1 MFPPPGSPRHRPP
14 RSAAAALLA
23 AAPLVT
29 RWTER
34 LLGELEPRLTL
45 SQYLALRAIA
55 DEPLGA
61 TELAHRTG
69 VSGPAVSQLLSTLV
83 DAGWVGRASVSGDR
97 RRHELS
103 LTAGGH
109 AVLQALDG
117 LLITR
122 LAELIATSPRP
133 ELDALAHA
141 LPSIRAAMAGTPPP
155 RRRPRP
161 PPPGSPGSIGPPEP
175 AGQLPRPPRPA
186 P

>member
-1 MFPPPGSPRHRPP
+1 MSPPPGPPRPRPS

-23 AAPLVT
+23 TAPLVT

-34 LLGELEPRLTL
+34 LLGVLAPRLTL

-61 TELAHRTG
+61 AELAYRTG

-97 RRHELS
+97 RRQELS
-103 LTAGGH
+103 LTADGD
-109 AVLQALDG
+109 AVLQTLDR
-117 LLITR
+117 LLTTR
-122 LAELIATSPRP
+122 LGELIATSPKP
-133 ELDALAHA
+133 ELDALARA
-141 LPSIRAAMAGTPPP
+141 LPSIHAALAGTPPP
-155 RRRPRP
+155 RRRPP
-161 PPPGSPGSIGPPEP
+161 
-175 AGQLPRPPRPA
+175 PPRPA